1 MNENMEPPVGVEP
14 TTSTLPRRRSNLSE
28 NEALTLSRDCSLLAR
43 AWGELGDRRQSACRR
58 QSAWLAGAARWL
70 NDEVL
75 GGGA

>member
-43 AWGELGDRRQSACRR
+43 AWGELGDRRQSA
-58 QSAWLAGAARWL
+58 WLAGAARWL